1 MIVFATF
8 VTNINRHLTKLV
20 QKLMKS
26 ALHIILLS
34 ITLVVTTRTMAT
46 SVDKTT
52 DCPFIKIE
60 VERLPDLNVPRSGH
74 SVFVVNGE
82 VTVVGGHTSGFV
94 PTATAEYYKD
104 GEWHLLKT
112 VYIHDGGFSVAM
124 KSGKVLIAGGF
135 KDNLGIGQSYEVE
148 MYDPDTHS
156 FKGFGCLDQKRAS
169 AAAVELDSGKV
180 LIVGNW
186 HADDGMEIFDGEVS
200 FTHMKDVSQTRCLPH
215 VFRTSN
221 NDAVIVAGYDTHG
234 DQIGT
239 PIVDRLRGDAFN
251 ASLFETWRP
260 LKYDLALHSDD
271 SFIGDEAKGIYA
283 YLMPVKNESGQVAI
297 VEVRDTVFSPLS
309 TVCPVPMNG
318 IGGQIQ
324 YISPVFVD
332 RLRQRG
338 YIVGFDDS
346 NRLYALCID
355 YAKSP
360 APLTLYHTDP
370 LPDAALMTIPILT
383 QDGDLMLTGGVSP
396 VPNGNF
402 SSSAQVWLLRFNNET
417 RVASG
422 DATSAWLWGGITL
435 LILILVGFFVMAK
448 FKRYRKDPLEV
459 SEKESLDATP
469 VRGDEQL
476 MQRICQLM
484 EEQQL
489 FLRSGLK
496 VSDIAVALGTNS
508 RYVSDCIKAIKGCPF
523 LQFVNDYRMD
533 YAKELMRKYPDK
545 KISAVA
551 MESGFSNDKALTRYF
566 KEHTGMTPTEWKNND
581 QK

>member
-1 MIVFATF
+1 
-8 VTNINRHLTKLV
+8 
-20 QKLMKS
+20 MKS
-26 ALHIILLS
+26 VLHFILLC
-34 ITLVVTTRTMAT
+34 IALVVTTRTMAT
-46 SVDKTT
+46 SGDKAT
-52 DCPFIKIE
+52 DCPFVKIE

-104 GEWHLLKT
+104 GEWHLLQT
-112 VYIHDGGFSVAM
+112 VYIHDGGFSVVM

-135 KDNLGIGQSYEVE
+135 KDNLGIGQTYEVE
-148 MYDPDTHS
+148 MYDPDTHH
-156 FKGFGCLDQKRAS
+156 FMGFGCLDQNRAS
-169 AAAVELDSGKV
+169 AGAVELDSGKV

-186 HADDGMEIFDGEVS
+186 YADDGMEMFDGTFN
-200 FTHMKDVSQTRCLPH
+200 FTHIKEVSQTRCLPH

-221 NDAVIVAGYDTHG
+221 NDAVIVAGYDIHG
-234 DQIGT
+234 EQIKT
-239 PIVDRLRGDAFN
+239 PMVDRLRGDAFN
-251 ASLFETWRP
+251 APLFETWRP

-297 VEVRDTVFSPLS
+297 VEVRDTLFSPLS

-318 IGGQIQ
+318 VGGQIQ

-338 YIVGFDDS
+338 YIVGFDNS
-346 NRLYALCID
+346 HRLYALCID

-383 QDGDLMLTGGVSP
+383 KDGDLMLTGGVSP

-402 SSSAQVWLLRFNNET
+402 SSSAQVWLLRFSHET
-417 RVASG
+417 QTASKDG
-422 DATSAWLWGGITL
+422 MDGMSGWLWGGIAL
-435 LILILVGFFVMAK
+435 LILILVGVFLIVK
-448 FKRYRKDPLEV
+448 LKRPQKEPSTA
-459 SEKESLDATP
+459 SEKESFNATP
-469 VRGDEQL
+469 VRSDEQL

-484 EEQQL
+484 DEQQL
-489 FLRSGLK
+489 FLRPGLK

-508 RYVSDCIKAIKGCPF
+508 RYVSDCIKAIKGCSF

-533 YAKELMRKYPDK
+533 YAKNLMRQYPDK
-545 KISAVA
+545 KISVVA

-566 KEHTGMTPTEWKNND
+566 KEHTGKTPTEWKNDD